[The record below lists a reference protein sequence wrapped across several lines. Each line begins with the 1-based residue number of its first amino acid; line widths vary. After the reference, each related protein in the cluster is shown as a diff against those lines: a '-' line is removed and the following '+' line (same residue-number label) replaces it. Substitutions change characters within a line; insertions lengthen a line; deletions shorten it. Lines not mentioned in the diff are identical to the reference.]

1 MAWSTPVLASNL
13 RDGRGQIREIFD
25 FDADGSLTKQ
35 AQRRLTTP
43 A

>member
-1 MAWSTPVLASNL
+1 MAWSTPVLGSNL
-13 RDGRGQIREIFD
+13 RDGRGQIFD

-35 AQRRLTTP
+35 AQRRLTTL